1 MARTACGRRHAATW
15 RGHLGRSAHARRM
28 QPGLGTIHSHP
39 MGSRARMPGPHGTH
53 GLRPE
58 ARSQCERTYMKST
71 GESPSH
77 PETSNG
83 KAAGGNCV
91 VVRRGGEQPEADLRS
106 QTRVN
111 PIRFTTAASLLAS
124 GEACRT
130 SGNRFLPHP
139 SFTGEKRAVV
149 DGWGENAGKVSCGR
163 VESCPGRNPRERSRA
178 AVRVA
183 IVVMKR
189 GNARGAKGGRKVE
202 RQRP

>member
-1 MARTACGRRHAATW
+1 MSSPGTGVRDTRQSWLSQYGHDQAERRRAACPR
-15 RGHLGRSAHARRM
+15 
-28 QPGLGTIHSHP
+28 
-39 MGSRARMPGPHGTH
+39 
-53 GLRPE
+53 
-58 ARSQCERTYMKST
+58 QCERTYMKST
-71 GESPSH
+71 SESLSH

-83 KAAGGNCV
+83 RAAGGNCV

-106 QTRVN
+106 QTKVN
-111 PIRFTTAASLLAS
+111 PIRFTTTASLLAN
-124 GEACRT
+124 GEACRM

-139 SFTGEKRAVV
+139 SYMEEKRDVV

-178 AVRVA
+178 AVRAA